1 MIILNYILFI
11 YYEKI
16 DYLYDFFKRK
26 VSNDLKINTSD
37 GILSIINIEE
47 NSNVLIKEN
56 LDIPIKENPDESID
70 ENLDV

>member
-1 MIILNYILFI
+1 MKKLIII
-11 YYEKI
+11 
-16 DYLYDFFKRK
+16 YDFFKRK
-26 VSNDLKINTSD
+26 VSNNLKINTSNV
-37 GILSIINIEE
+37 ILPIINIEE